1 MQSAYKKISTS
12 NHMYAFIVNTLLSYS
27 ASKTNQ
33 RRFAQEVSTLLEFMQ
48 SFAGSWGGGMYF
60 MSRTAPEERTETRGG
75 RLLNTTEL

>member
-1 MQSAYKKISTS
+1 MQSAYNKISTS
-12 NHMYAFIVNTLLSYS
+12 NHMYAFIVNILLSYS

-60 MSRTAPEERTETRGG
+60 MSRTELQKNRLKPEGVVF
-75 RLLNTTEL
+75 